1 MRLYS
6 YTGKVPAAERIRL
19 MGFSARIGL
28 LGVLLMT
35 SLGACATVDE
45 TRETADTVDH
55 AVALMQALNKRGA
68 AARVSQGVDDL
79 GAAGVAYEA
88 TVVARQG
95 LLHANGTAGPATR
108 EWTYSLQV
116 DAEGDLL
123 AAFADGEAEATYV
136 VPGDE
141 PPPAPVYR
149 VTADGY
155 VCASGDPAAA
165 ELRASLAGLIAAQDT
180 QAAAVQTLAVI
191 AHPTEVTSAGREATQ
206 YTFVS
211 RVSDALRI
219 LDEYGENDELQQ
231 AVAAAQSVSF
241 AGKVTFDDATGA
253 LLRLNSTTNW
263 RDAGLWT
270 EFAFEV
276 TAWGGVVETPRPA
289 AGQIA
294 VPCE

>member
-1 MRLYS
+1 M
-6 YTGKVPAAERIRL
+6 AFA
-19 MGFSARIGL
+19 ARIGL

-35 SLGACATVDE
+35 SLGACANVDE

-55 AVALMQALNKRGA
+55 AVALMQALDRRGA
-68 AARVSQGVDDL
+68 AARVSQGADDL
-79 GAAGVAYEA
+79 GTAGVAYEA
-88 TVVARQG
+88 MVVARQG
-95 LLHANGTAGPATR
+95 RLNADGTAGPATR

-123 AAFADGEAEATYV
+123 ATFADGETEATYV

-141 PPPAPVYR
+141 PLPAPVYR

-155 VCASGDPAAA
+155 VCASDDPAAA
-165 ELRASLAGLIAAQDT
+165 GLSASLAGLIAAQDM

-191 AHPTEVTSAGREATQ
+191 TRPTEATIAGREATQ

-219 LDEYGENDELQQ
+219 LDEYGGNDDLQQ
-231 AVAAAQSVSF
+231 AVAAAESVTF
-241 AGKVTFDDATGA
+241 AGGVAFDDATGA
-253 LLRLNSTTNW
+253 LLRLNSTTNR
-263 RDAGLWT
+263 RDEGLWARL
-270 EFAFEV
+270 AFEL
-276 TAWGGVVETPRPA
+276 TAWGGVAEVSRPA

-294 VPCE
+294 VPCG